1 MAEYECICKY
11 CAFVDACPSAY
22 FPPKKMKCVDLRDM
36 RRNADNTRTPKERG
50 GEK

>member
-11 CAFVDACPSAY
+11 CAFADCCPGFY
-22 FPPKKMKCVDLRDM
+22 FPPNKMECADLRDIRKM
-36 RRNADNTRTPKERG
+36 WLTHRPKERG